1 MNIKEHF
8 SLNQIRYGW
17 LLLLT
22 MMISANGLAQKVE
35 SVHRP
40 KWVQRVNT
48 NKNFKKVLKMVSQ
61 TPPKDETINEK
72 SETPYLAYDGK
83 IVRKI
88 LVRHIGFEKSV
99 IDTTRNLANYITK
112 TADRLHYNTK
122 EFVIRNNLFIKEG
135 KPLNPYRV
143 ADNERTLRNLNYMK
157 DARIYVKPIAN
168 NPDSVDLLVV
178 TRDVFSL
185 GGSLSPTIP
194 SKVDASIQD
203 INVGG
208 RGQTFQYGQLFDTNR
223 KPKTGYKFF
232 YQVNNIKGSF
242 IDASAG
248 YTNLNDGVSVGNE
261 NESSLYLRLNRT
273 LYQPFARYAGGAEVS
288 LNTSH
293 NVYKKPDSLFAQY
306 KYVIQDYWLG
316 YSFGH
321 KRLPNDLHE
330 NRNRTFVAFRAF
342 DQYFLSKKNTTLTE
356 PDRFVYR
363 NREALLAQL
372 TFFRQDFY
380 KTQYVIGFGR
390 TEDIPYGYR
399 LSFTAGWERELELKR
414 PYMASELY
422 YNMVLPSGSIYTYTL
437 KLATYMNNKQPQ
449 DEYFSFDFSRYS
461 KVYLMGKMKVRH
473 QFGMGYAALGNPTIK
488 RGIDIRDING
498 ILGFLPDSL
507 VGYHRLTMTQEATV
521 FTPWNVIGFRIAPVT
536 RIDLAF
542 IDRYSGLLRSR
553 NFYSGF
559 SAGLRARNENL
570 VFNTIEARLFYYP
583 NVVEKIEHLRFT
595 VAVNFRIKY
604 PTNLVNKPA
613 TVFP

>member
-1 MNIKEHF
+1 
-8 SLNQIRYGW
+8 
-17 LLLLT
+17 
-22 MMISANGLAQKVE
+22 
-35 SVHRP
+35 
-40 KWVQRVNT
+40 
-48 NKNFKKVLKMVSQ
+48 
-61 TPPKDETINEK
+61 
-72 SETPYLAYDGK
+72 
-83 IVRKI
+83 
-88 LVRHIGFEKSV
+88 
-99 IDTTRNLANYITK
+99 
-112 TADRLHYNTK
+112 
-122 EFVIRNNLFIKEG
+122 
-135 KPLNPYRV
+135 
-143 ADNERTLRNLNYMK
+143 MK
-157 DARIYVKPIAN
+157 DARIYVRPIAH

-185 GGSLSPTIP
+185 GGSFSPSFPT
-194 SKVDASIQD
+194 KVDASIQD

-208 RGQTFQYGQLFDTNR
+208 RGQTFQYGQLFDSNR
-223 KPKTGYKFF
+223 KPKTGYKLF

-248 YTNLNDGVSVGNE
+248 YTNLNDGVSVGHE

-273 LYQPFARYAGGAEVS
+273 LYQPFARFAGGVEVS
-288 LNTSH
+288 LNSSH
-293 NVYKKPDSLFAQY
+293 NVYKKPDSIFAQY
-306 KYVIQDYWLG
+306 NYVVQDYWLG

-321 KRLPNDLHE
+321 KRRRNDLRE
-330 NRNRTFVAFRAF
+330 NRNRTFVAVRGF

-380 KTQYVIGFGR
+380 KTQYVVGFGR

-399 LSFTAGWERELELKR
+399 LSFTAGWERELDLNR
-414 PYMASELY
+414 PYMATELY
-422 YNMVLPSGSIYTYTL
+422 YNMVLPSGSIYTYAL
-437 KLATYMNNKQPQ
+437 KLATYMNNKQAQ

-461 KVYLMGKMKVRH
+461 KIYTTGKMKVRH

-488 RGIDIRDING
+488 RGMDIRDVNG
-498 ILGFLPDSL
+498 VLGFLPDSL
-507 VGYHRLTMTQEATV
+507 VGSHRLTMSQEGTV
-521 FTPWNVIGFRIAPVT
+521 FTPWKVIGFRLAPVA

-542 IDRYSGLLRSR
+542 IDRYTGLLRSN
-553 NFYSGF
+553 NFYTGF

-583 NVVEKIEHLRFT
+583 KVVEKIEHLRFT
-595 VAVNFRIKY
+595 VSVNFRIKY